1 MDGKPIYLDYN
12 ATTPVDPRVAEAM
25 TPYLH
30 EHSGNPSSPHPYGV
44 TAKRAVESAREQ
56 LAALLGARP
65 EEIVF
70 TSGGTEAN
78 NMALKGVAAAYRQR
92 GNHVITTA
100 IEHPAVLE
108 PCQYL
113 SDLDYHVTIVP
124 VDATGRV
131 DPAEIERAITPE
143 TILVSVMHANN
154 EVGTVQPIAEIADIV
169 HWAGALIH
177 TDAAQSVGKIP
188 VKIDELGVDLLSV
201 AGHKMYASKGVGALF
216 VREGV
221 RITKF
226 MHGAGHEHDRR
237 AGTENVLEIVGL
249 GAAAEIAAQELETTT
264 AHLAA
269 MRDRLWQGISD
280 RLDDVRLNGHPT
292 LSLPNTLSVGFAGLD
307 VDDLLYE
314 LWDLVA
320 ASAGAACHS
329 EGVTISS
336 VLQAMNVPREYAICT
351 LRFSTGRPTT
361 AEEVDQAIEYITA
374 AAKRAGRR
382 L

>member
-1 MDGKPIYLDYN
+1 
-12 ATTPVDPRVAEAM
+12 
-25 TPYLH
+25 
-30 EHSGNPSSPHPYGV
+30 
-44 TAKRAVESAREQ
+44 
-56 LAALLGARP
+56 
-65 EEIVF
+65 
-70 TSGGTEAN
+70 
-78 NMALKGVAAAYRQR
+78 
-92 GNHVITTA
+92 
-100 IEHPAVLE
+100 
-108 PCQYL
+108 
-113 SDLDYHVTIVP
+113 
-124 VDATGRV
+124 
-131 DPAEIERAITPE
+131 
-143 TILVSVMHANN
+143 
-154 EVGTVQPIAEIADIV
+154 
-169 HWAGALIH
+169 
-177 TDAAQSVGKIP
+177 
-188 VKIDELGVDLLSV
+188 
-201 AGHKMYASKGVGALF
+201 MYASKGVGALF